1 MERFATAKS
10 GLTGINLYT
19 RSINMKLTTGYK
31 RYATIILAIG
41 FASMLGCASTASKH
55 GNKEASADDIITNKV
70 IKAINGEATLKS
82 AQIKV
87 ETSKGV
93 VLLTGFV
100 NSAAAENTATELA
113 RYIDG
118 VTLVRDGIQ
127 IK

>member
-1 MERFATAKS
+1 MF
-10 GLTGINLYT
+10 
-19 RSINMKLTTGYK
+19 
-31 RYATIILAIG
+31 
-41 FASMLGCASTASKH
+41 GCASTASKQ
-55 GNKEASADDIITNKV
+55 GAKDAKVDDVITNKV

-87 ETSKGV
+87 DTSNGV

-100 NSAAAENTATELA
+100 DSVAAENTATELA

-118 VTLVRDGIQ
+118 VTLVRDAIQ